1 MHTASKLSLAV
12 LALALV
18 GTSVAQAQSANIT
31 ATATVLTP
39 LTLTGTA
46 NLAFGNVF
54 PGINKTVAAADA
66 TSGRFTIA
74 GNPGSQVSMTFTLPT
89 NLTGPGTLAI
99 ATWTGE
105 HNNTNTTGGT
115 GFTPSAAATRATLAA
130 TPGNRFLFIGATVQP
145 TVAQAAGAYSGTIT
159 LNVVYT
165 GL

>member
-105 HNNTNTTGGT
+105 HNNTNTTGAGLRGAPARWYGKHARDSQDCSIALPEGVLSVHAPYFQRRCEKNRTET
-115 GFTPSAAATRATLAA
+115 G
-130 TPGNRFLFIGATVQP
+130 V
-145 TVAQAAGAYSGTIT
+145 
-159 LNVVYT
+159 
-165 GL
+165 

>member
-1 MHTASKLSLAV
+1 MTTASKLSLAV
-12 LALALV
+12 LALTLV
-18 GTSVAQAQSANIT
+18 GASVAQAQSANIS

-74 GNPGSQVSMTFTLPT
+74 GNAGSQVSMTFTLPA
-89 NLTGPGTLAI
+89 NLTGAGSLAI
-99 ATWTGE
+99 GSWTGE
-105 HNNTNTTGGT
+105 RNTTNTTGGT
-115 GFTPSAAATRATLAA
+115 TFTPSASAELQTLSG
-130 TPGNRFLFIGATVQP
+130 TGNAYLFIGATVTP
-145 TVAQAAGAYSGTIT
+145 TVAQPAGAYTGTVT